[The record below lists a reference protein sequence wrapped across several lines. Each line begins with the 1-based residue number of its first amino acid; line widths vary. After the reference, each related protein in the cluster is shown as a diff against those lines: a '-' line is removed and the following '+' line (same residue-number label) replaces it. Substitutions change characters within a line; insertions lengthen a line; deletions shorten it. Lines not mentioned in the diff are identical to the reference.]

1 MRMLSKNTIEQWIIP
16 HLSIGSRGFECKVP
30 LVELVEAILY
40 RLKTGCQW
48 RELPTEKFFSETILS
63 WNSVYYHFNKWGK
76 AGCWRKIFVNL
87 LRENRQYLDLS
98 RLSLDGSHTPSKN
111 GGEAVA
117 YQGRKSCKT
126 TNTLFIVDNQGIALS
141 MSTPQDGNHHDLYEI
156 NILFN
161 ELCDM
166 LKDAGISLD
175 GLFLNADSGFDSK
188 ELKEVCSKEGII
200 ANIKP
205 NPRNKQD
212 NKITEITDK
221 IFDNELYKGR
231 YVIERTNAW
240 IDGFKALL
248 IRFEFSVQN
257 WVSLHLMAFS
267 VILLHKVAKKTKV

>member
-1 MRMLSKNTIEQWIIP
+1 MLSKNTIEKWIIP
-16 HLSIGSRGFECKVP
+16 NLSIGSRGFECKVP

-212 NKITEITDK
+212 NKVIEITDK
-221 IFDNELYKGR
+221 IFDDELYKGR

-240 IDGFKALL
+240 VDGFKALL

-257 WVSLHLMAFS
+257 WISLHLMAFA

>member
-1 MRMLSKNTIEQWIIP
+1 MLSKSTIEKWIIP
-16 HLSIGSRGFECKVP
+16 NLSIGSRGFEPKVH

-48 RELPTEKFFSETILS
+48 RELPTEKFFSGTILS
-63 WNSVYYHFNKWGK
+63 WNSVYYHFNKWSK
-76 AGCWRKIFVNL
+76 AGCWRKVFVNL

-126 TNTLFIVDNQGIALS
+126 TNALFIVDNEGVPLS
-141 MSTPQDGNHHDLYEI
+141 MSTPQEGNHHDLYEI
-156 NILFN
+156 NILFG

-166 LKDAGISLD
+166 LKEAGISLD
-175 GLFLNADSGFDSK
+175 GLFLNADGGFDST
-188 ELKEVCSKEGII
+188 ELKEVCFKEGII

-205 NPRNKQD
+205 NPRNKQE
-212 NKITEITDK
+212 NKVPEAGEE
-221 IFDNELYKGR
+221 IFDDQLYKGR

-240 IDGFKALL
+240 IDSFKALL
-248 IRFEFSVQN
+248 VRFEFLVQN
-257 WVSLHLMAFS
+257 WISLHLMAFS
-267 VILLHKVAKKTKV
+267 VILLRKISKKTKV

>member
-1 MRMLSKNTIEQWIIP
+1 MLSKNTIEKWIIP
-16 HLSIGSRGFECKVP
+16 HLSVGSRGFEPKVP

-48 RELPTEKFFSETILS
+48 RELPTQKFFSGTILS
-63 WNSVYYHFNKWGK
+63 WNSVYYHFNKWNR

-98 RLSLDGSHTPSKN
+98 RLALDGSHTASKN
-111 GGEAVA
+111 GGEAVS

-126 TNTLFIVDNQGIALS
+126 TNALFITDNQGIVLS
-141 MSTPQDGNHHDLYEI
+141 MSTPQAGNHHDLYEI
-156 NILFN
+156 NTFFN

-166 LKDAGISLD
+166 LKEVGIILD
-175 GLFLNADSGFDSK
+175 GLFLNADGGFDSK
-188 ELKEVCSKEGII
+188 ELKEACSKEGII

-205 NPRNKQD
+205 NSRNKQAD
-212 NKITEITDK
+212 TPSQTGVN
-221 IFDNELYKGR
+221 IFDEELYKGR

-248 IRFEFSVQN
+248 IRFEFLVQN
-257 WVSLHLMAFS
+257 WICLHFMAFS
-267 VILLHKVAKKTKV
+267 VILLRKISTKNKV

>member
-1 MRMLSKNTIEQWIIP
+1 MLSKNTIEKWIIP
-16 HLSIGSRGFECKVP
+16 NLSIGSRGFEPKVP

-48 RELPTEKFFSETILS
+48 RELPTEKFFRGTILS
-63 WNSVYYHFNKWGK
+63 WNSVYYHFNKWNK
-76 AGCWRKIFVNL
+76 ASCWQKIFVNL

-111 GGEAVA
+111 GGESVA

-126 TNTLFIVDNQGIALS
+126 TNALFIADNQGIPLS

-156 NILFN
+156 NVLFN

-175 GLFLNADSGFDSK
+175 GLFLNADSGFDSR
-188 ELKEVCSKEGII
+188 ELKEACSKEGII

-205 NPRNKQD
+205 NPRNKQENKVAEIAD
-212 NKITEITDK
+212 NM
-221 IFDNELYKGR
+221 FDDELYKGR

-240 IDGFKALL
+240 IDSFKALL
-248 IRFEFSVQN
+248 IRFEFLVQN
-257 WVSLHLMAFS
+257 WISLHFMAFS
-267 VILLHKVAKKTKV
+267 VILLRKVAKKTKV